1 MNKIFSGKIQRRL
14 FSQFKKER
22 YQFDFFDFQANKVS
36 AEKEKHWE
44 GLTAEEVLGMD
55 NLGFESARY
64 KAENKKMWMGIALGL
79 MLTSSYAYSFYL
91 ENEILEETYHKYVDG
106 EF

>member
-1 MNKIFSGKIQRRL
+1 
-14 FSQFKKER
+14 
-22 YQFDFFDFQANKVS
+22 
-36 AEKEKHWE
+36 
-44 GLTAEEVLGMD
+44 MD